1 VCDGLFYHLFLFSL
15 NLCFLLFTLCFIS
28 TLSTFNFILYTYLM
42 KDIQI
47 KKLINA
53 EKKRQKSVIN
63 LIASE
68 NFVSKDVLLALGSE
82 LTNKYAEGY
91 PGKRYYG
98 GNEVIDKI
106 ERLCQERA
114 LKLFKL
120 DPKEWA
126 VNVQPL
132 SGSPANIAVYLALVP
147 TALQIPTKNQSSN
160 LPIFQSSISSKIM
173 GMSLD
178 QGGHLT
184 HGHKVSASGKIW
196 QQVPYGVDK
205 KTEVL
210 NYDEIKEI
218 AVREKPAIIVAGFTA
233 YPRIVDWK
241 KFREIADATQN
252 EYGERALLMVD
263 MSHVAG
269 LVAGEVYPSP
279 FEYADIVTT
288 TTHKTLR
295 GPRSALIFSR
305 KDKRNAAGQLF
316 ELDKKIDKA
325 VFPGMQGGPHMNQI
339 AAVAVC
345 LKEAATPSFIK
356 YAKQVIAN
364 AKVLA
369 DELSK
374 LGWRVVSGGTD
385 SHLVLVDTWM
395 NGSGISGK
403 EASDKL
409 EKEGIIVNKNA
420 IPFDTRPPTDPSGI
434 RLGTAAETTRGKK
447 EKDFK
452 KIAQRIDEALRRK

>member
-1 VCDGLFYHLFLFSL
+1 M
-15 NLCFLLFTLCFIS
+15 N
-28 TLSTFNFILYTYLM
+28 
-42 KDIQI
+42 DIQI
-47 KKLINA
+47 KKLIFA

-68 NFVSKDVLLALGSE
+68 NFVSKDVLEALGSE

-98 GNEVIDKI
+98 GDEIIDKI
-106 ERLCQERA
+106 ETLCQERA
-114 LKLFKL
+114 LSLFKL
-120 DPKEWA
+120 GPMEWA
-126 VNVQPL
+126 VNVQAL
-132 SGSPANIAVYLALVP
+132 SGSPANVAVYLALVP
-147 TALQIPTKNQSSN
+147 QNG
-160 LPIFQSSISSKIM
+160 KIM

-184 HGHKVSASGKIW
+184 HGHKVSISGKMW
-196 QQVPYGVDK
+196 QQIPYGVDK

-210 NYDEIKEI
+210 NYDEIKTK
-218 AVREKPAIIVAGFTA
+218 AVAEKPVIIVAGFTA
-233 YPRIVDWK
+233 YPRIIDWK
-241 KFREIADATQN
+241 KFREIADAS
-252 EYGERALLMVD
+252 GALLMVD
-263 MSHVAG
+263 MSHIAG
-269 LVAGEVYPSP
+269 LVAGGVYPPP

-305 KDKRNAAGQLF
+305 KGRKNAAGELF
-316 ELDKKIDKA
+316 DLDKKIDKA
-325 VFPGMQGGPHMNQI
+325 IFPGMQGGPHENQI
-339 AAVAVC
+339 AAVAVA
-345 LKEAATPSFIK
+345 LNEAANPSFKK
-356 YAKQVIAN
+356 YTKQVITN
-364 AKVLA
+364 AKILA

-374 LGWRVVSGGTD
+374 LGWRIVSCGTD

-395 NGSGISGK
+395 NGKGISGK
-403 EASDKL
+403 EAGERL

-420 IPFDTRPPTDPSGI
+420 IPFDTRPPMDPSGI

-452 KIAQRIDEALRRK
+452 NIAQRIDSILRKKQ